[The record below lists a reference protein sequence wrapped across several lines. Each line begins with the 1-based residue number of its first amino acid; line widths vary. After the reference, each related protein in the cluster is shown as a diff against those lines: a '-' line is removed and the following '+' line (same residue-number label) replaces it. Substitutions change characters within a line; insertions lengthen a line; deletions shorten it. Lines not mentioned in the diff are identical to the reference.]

1 MTVPDFDYKCSRM
14 ATKLAPTSIRL
25 AAQEKRR
32 IAAAARKQGITSAKF
47 IKQAALERAASPEG
61 MAFAQVSASLR
72 ELIEDEV
79 DAAIA
84 QDRIAR
90 RNAGEGRLYSGEE
103 AKLELGL

>member
-1 MTVPDFDYKCSRM
+1 M

-32 IAAAARKQGITSAKF
+32 IATAARKQGITSAKF

-61 MAFAQVSASLR
+61 MALAEISASLKD
-72 ELIEDEV
+72 LVEDEV

-84 QDRIAR
+84 KDRIAR
-90 RNAGEGRLYSGEE
+90 RKAGEGRLYTGVE
-103 AKLELGL
+103 AWCELGL